1 MIDGGRAV
9 VGHLQTVMFVVL
21 HSASGVGRELERD
34 VTGVGAV
41 GAFRERQRWFRL
53 TLQHYWFGYIAWG
66 TT

>member
-41 GAFRERQRWFRL
+41 GAFRERQR
-53 TLQHYWFGYIAWG
+53 
-66 TT
+66 